1 MVEREQLRVSD
12 TDRQTAVDALRQAH
26 DDGRLDLGEYD
37 QRMATAY
44 GAVTFA
50 DLDRLFTDLPRPRTQ
65 GYDGP
70 FAAAYPPPSAAP
82 YPAYPQPYGYGAMP
96 APPAYGR
103 YPQPAGPIGQ
113 VRSTGLQMLLF
124 FVTLGV
130 WGFVYYFLTHDE
142 IKRHTGEG
150 LGGPLALL
158 INIFA
163 GIASPFLLSHE
174 VGQLYERRGWPRP
187 VSALTGLWVFPGIFL
202 LVGPFVWFIQTNS
215 ALNDYWRSVGAR

>member
-12 TDRQTAVDALRQAH
+12 TDRQTAVDALRRAH
-26 DDGRLDLGEYD
+26 DDGRLDLAEYD
-37 QRMATAY
+37 GRMAAAY

-50 DLDRLFTDLPRPRTQ
+50 DLDRLFLDLPRPRPA

-70 FAAAYPPPSAAP
+70 FAAASYPPQ

-96 APPAYGR
+96 APPAYAR
-103 YPQPAGPIGQ
+103 APQPAGPSGQ
-113 VRSTGLQMLLF
+113 VRSTGLQILLF
-124 FVTLGV
+124 LVTFGI
-130 WGFVYYFLTHDE
+130 WGFIYFFQTHE
-142 IKRHTGEG
+142 EMKRHTGEG
-150 LGGPLALL
+150 LGGVIALL

-163 GIASPFLLSHE
+163 GIASPYLLSHE

-187 VSALTGLWVFPGIFL
+187 VSATTGLWFFPGMLI
-202 LVGPFVWFIQTNS
+202 LVGPLVWFIQTNS